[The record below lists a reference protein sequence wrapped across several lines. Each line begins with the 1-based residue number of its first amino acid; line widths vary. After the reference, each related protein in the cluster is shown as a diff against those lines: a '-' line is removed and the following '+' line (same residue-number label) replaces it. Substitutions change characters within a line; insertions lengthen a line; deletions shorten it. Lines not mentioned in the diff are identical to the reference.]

1 MAGERAQLLERI
13 AALVPEP
20 GSEDCVLVAVDG
32 VDGSGKTTFADELAS
47 CLGRAGRPTVRISAD
62 DFHQVRARRY
72 RLGRSSAEGFWLDS
86 YDYARFRRD
95 VLTPLGPGGSRRYRA
110 KGHDLSTDQVL
121 WLAPVLAPASTVVV
135 VDGLFLHRDELVD
148 AWDFSVF
155 LEVPFEETAR
165 RMAVR
170 DGSSPDHRHPSLR
183 RYVEGQQLY
192 FAACSPQDLATVV
205 VDNTD
210 LAAPHII
217 GGPAA

>member
-1 MAGERAQLLERI
+1 M
-13 AALVPEP
+13 
-20 GSEDCVLVAVDG
+20 LVAVDG

-47 CLGRAGRPTVRISAD
+47 CLGRAGRPTVRISVD
-62 DFHQVRARRY
+62 DFHHVRARRY
-72 RLGRSSAEGFWLDS
+72 RLGRTSAQGFWLDS
-86 YDYARFRRD
+86 YDDERFRQD

-110 KGHDLSTDQVL
+110 KAHDLSSDQVL
-121 WLAPVLAPASTVVV
+121 WPPSVLAPAAAVVV

-192 FAACSPQDLATVV
+192 FAACSPQDRATIV

-210 LAAPHII
+210 VAAPRLLGH
-217 GGPAA
+217 ARRVT